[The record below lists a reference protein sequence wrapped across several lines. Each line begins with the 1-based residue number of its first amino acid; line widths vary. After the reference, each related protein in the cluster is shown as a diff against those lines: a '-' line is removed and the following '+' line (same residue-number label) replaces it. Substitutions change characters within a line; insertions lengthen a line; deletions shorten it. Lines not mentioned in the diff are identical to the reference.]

1 MSIFNCETKELK
13 FDVEQLQKMQT
24 TLREMATDLKDYKVE
39 LENAL
44 EQLKC
49 DWNTPAGKKY
59 LAQID
64 TDWGKQVEQ
73 YVTVIEAVESLL
85 EEAVK
90 QYAFVEEAVEKV
102 KFYQ

>member
-49 DWNTPAGKKY
+49 AD
-59 LAQID
+59 
-64 TDWGKQVEQ
+64 
-73 YVTVIEAVESLL
+73 
-85 EEAVK
+85 
-90 QYAFVEEAVEKV
+90 
-102 KFYQ
+102 